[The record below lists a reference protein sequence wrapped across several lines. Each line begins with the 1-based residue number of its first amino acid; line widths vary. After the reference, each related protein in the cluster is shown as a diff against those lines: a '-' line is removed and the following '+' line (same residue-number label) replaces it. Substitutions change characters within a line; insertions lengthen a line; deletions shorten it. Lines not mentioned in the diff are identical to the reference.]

1 MKKIYLISNDK
12 IWISKKNYTSNNDL
26 NNILSCLT
34 SDYKI
39 ELISRK
45 SKKKYDYL
53 IDEKF
58 NFCELGNI
66 DDKNLNILM
75 ISITPFNF
83 FVLIKM
89 IFFKKK
95 IKGFVFL
102 RSDGFLEY
110 KIRYGF
116 FGYILYFAMFHIIK
130 TKLKVISVSNKFN
143 QVKVQNV
150 LHPSELTDD
159 WFAEKKN
166 NTEIKTDFLYV
177 GRFKKEKGV
186 YYLTKIFKENFSQY
200 KLTIAG
206 TEKKSINEK
215 FYNNN
220 IEFIGPIIQSSDLID
235 LYDSTRIFILPSF
248 TEGFPK
254 VILIGMFI

>member
-1 MKKIYLISNDK
+1 
-12 IWISKKNYTSNNDL
+12 
-26 NNILSCLT
+26 
-34 SDYKI
+34 
-39 ELISRK
+39 
-45 SKKKYDYL
+45 
-53 IDEKF
+53 
-58 NFCELGNI
+58 
-66 DDKNLNILM
+66 M

-254 VILIGMFI
+254 VISESLSRLKPIIIFEEIKHLADNRKGIFVCKRNKKNIRETIDYILNNYNEIQKKISDNKLYTKDNFKKELLNTIKDEFTI